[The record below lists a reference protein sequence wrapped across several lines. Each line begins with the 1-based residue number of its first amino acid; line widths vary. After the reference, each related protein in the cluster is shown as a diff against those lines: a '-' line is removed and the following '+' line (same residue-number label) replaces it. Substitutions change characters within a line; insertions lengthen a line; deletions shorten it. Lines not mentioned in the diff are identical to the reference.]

1 MGKERSVLDLAQ
13 ERECTRDILRRKS
26 DLRKVDIAK
35 IQSCNV
41 NYSHAA
47 TGELCKGAGGRD
59 QAMRAS
65 NHKMTTYKSISFSQ
79 GL

>member
-1 MGKERSVLDLAQ
+1 VGKERSVLALAQ

-26 DLRKVDIAK
+26 DLRKVDTTK
-35 IQSCNV
+35 IQSGNV

-47 TGELCKGAGGRD
+47 TGELCKGAGRGD

-65 NHKMTTYKSISFSQ
+65 NYKMTTYKSISFSQ